1 MINWFSIN
9 KMQAEKYQV
18 IFIDRKTHDKNTVFD
33 LSSIS
38 ISREDEVNLV
48 GVIIDYKLN
57 FSIYI

>member
-1 MINWFSIN
+1 
-9 KMQAEKYQV
+9 MQAEKYQA
-18 IFIDRKTHDKNTVFD
+18 ISIDRKTHDKNTVFD